1 MKYHI
6 GQPIREKLRAAQPF
20 RKWCIEAPARRAYGK
35 ESGHTHTYATRFR
48 LDQLL
53 PHHTE
58 TVHRSSPY
66 GKESCHIGTSAT
78 RLRLDRLP

>member
-35 ESGHTHTYATRFR
+35 ESGHTTLVHPQHV
-48 LDQLL
+48 LD
-53 PHHTE
+53 
-58 TVHRSSPY
+58 
-66 GKESCHIGTSAT
+66 
-78 RLRLDRLP
+78 